1 MTHTLSPVIHVDE
14 EKCVNCHKCISVC
27 PVKICIDGSGEKVTI
42 NHNLCIGCGQCI
54 PACTHK
60 ARAGLDDSEAFWKAL
75 KHKEKLVVIVAPA
88 LAAHYP
94 QTLLRLNGY
103 LEHLGVSACFDVSFG
118 AELTVKS
125 YLEHIKENN
134 PPTVISQ
141 PCPAVV
147 TYIQIYQPE
156 LLPYLAPADSP
167 MVHTIKMIKE
177 FFPEFRSHK
186 VAVLSPCIAKRR
198 EFDET
203 GLGDFN
209 VTIENL
215 NLKLK
220 KEGVLL
226 ENFPEVDFRNPPAER
241 AVLFSTPGGLKAT
254 VEREIKEG
262 SVSIKKIEG
271 HTSVYP
277 YLKDLPSML
286 LQKANPL
293 LVDCLNCEKGCNG
306 GTGTGAVHWP
316 HDLLESLVEKRKHH
330 QIQRLKGKGL
340 IPRNPEK
347 MIRKSLK
354 EFWKPGLYQRKYLN
368 LSSGNRTSIPK
379 KIELESLYLQMKKHV
394 PEDFLNCSSCGY
406 NTCEAMAHSIHNGLN
421 RPENCH
427 HFQRQVIEEDHQ
439 VLQKMTTGLQ
449 QQIRNA
455 NGLLEKLLRVLP
467 ELNGKIYREYNA
479 LDQSTAAVEELM
491 AGLRSSSD
499 IAQKKKQ
506 NLESLLVSVQS
517 GDLALSQS
525 LMAIKSAK
533 DRVKDISTLVK
544 DVATFAAQTNLL
556 SMNAAIEAAHAGD
569 AGSGFS
575 VVAEEIR
582 NLAVNSGNSSQ
593 LINKALKELVGKM
606 TNASD
611 LSDTTAAVI
620 RKILNDVQ
628 QTGTGL
634 SEIFSSLM
642 EMNAGTREITASLGI
657 LHSSAGEVKSSYQQM
672 EESLMDLGKRIQK
685 IADLST

>member
-316 HDLLESLVEKRKHH
+316 HDLLESLVESVNT
-330 QIQRLKGKGL
+330 I
-340 IPRNPEK
+340 
-347 MIRKSLK
+347 
-354 EFWKPGLYQRKYLN
+354 KY
-368 LSSGNRTSIPK
+368 
-379 KIELESLYLQMKKHV
+379 
-394 PEDFLNCSSCGY
+394 
-406 NTCEAMAHSIHNGLN
+406 NG
-421 RPENCH
+421 
-427 HFQRQVIEEDHQ
+427 
-439 VLQKMTTGLQ
+439 
-449 QQIRNA
+449 
-455 NGLLEKLLRVLP
+455 
-467 ELNGKIYREYNA
+467 
-479 LDQSTAAVEELM
+479 
-491 AGLRSSSD
+491 
-499 IAQKKKQ
+499 
-506 NLESLLVSVQS
+506 
-517 GDLALSQS
+517 
-525 LMAIKSAK
+525 
-533 DRVKDISTLVK
+533 
-544 DVATFAAQTNLL
+544 
-556 SMNAAIEAAHAGD
+556 
-569 AGSGFS
+569 
-575 VVAEEIR
+575 
-582 NLAVNSGNSSQ
+582 
-593 LINKALKELVGKM
+593 
-606 TNASD
+606 
-611 LSDTTAAVI
+611 
-620 RKILNDVQ
+620 
-628 QTGTGL
+628 
-634 SEIFSSLM
+634 
-642 EMNAGTREITASLGI
+642 
-657 LHSSAGEVKSSYQQM
+657 
-672 EESLMDLGKRIQK
+672 
-685 IADLST
+685 